1 MLAHFPVGAQPLSA
15 LAGPAAQLDDTV
27 IAGAFDDDL
36 FSQFVQSLA
45 AISDEGAATSPLVD
59 APAVADD
66 TVVAA
71 SPDDVVWVD
80 ALGCDAVLETWSAS
94 PFDDAADAPPPPPPQ
109 PGPLSALGGAGWFAD
124 VPASRRKKQKPTWP
138 NLPPPSLAT
147 PKIWRLTT
155 ITGDTARLR
164 AHRAV
169 KALRA
174 RLKRETNLE
183 DHVISGILAALI
195 ADQDKD
201 D

>member
-1 MLAHFPVGAQPLSA
+1 MFAHFPVGAQPLSA
-15 LAGPAAQLDDTV
+15 LAGTAAQFDDTV

-36 FSQFVQSLA
+36 ISQFAHSLGA
-45 AISDEGAATSPLVD
+45 VSEDGAGISPPVD
-59 APAVADD
+59 APAVIDD

-71 SPDDVVWVD
+71 SLDDAAWAD
-80 ALGCDAVLETWSAS
+80 ERGCDAALEAWIVS
-94 PFDDAADAPPPPPPQ
+94 PFDDAPSAPPPPPPQ
-109 PGPLSALGGAGWFAD
+109 PGPLSTLGGAGWFAD

-138 NLPPPSLAT
+138 NLPPPLLET

-174 RLKRETNLE
+174 KLKRETNLE